1 MSVGTRRRSVPRR
14 IRQVLGPWIDRLAR
28 RLGQPEFHVRD
39 EGYAGTASVPVTEL
53 ESWLRAAGFAWD
65 PVSLYHR
72 TQAGTDTDGS
82 WVYRPSPL
90 ADRQLHVVLFA
101 QSPDRVDVYA
111 HEEYS
116 WLRHPVKHAR
126 QEDIR
131 REAGTAEVR
140 RWLADQ
146 PFEHESV
153 VWRRARHVLE
163 RVEATVTAGAGDR
176 LVRVQAGYRMV
187 QAVSRR
193 RSRPGRRRRAASGG
207 ARRSRGPR
215 RRP

>member
-1 MSVGTRRRSVPRR
+1 
-14 IRQVLGPWIDRLAR
+14 
-28 RLGQPEFHVRD
+28 
-39 EGYAGTASVPVTEL
+39 
-53 ESWLRAAGFAWD
+53 
-65 PVSLYHR
+65 
-72 TQAGTDTDGS
+72 
-82 WVYRPSPL
+82 
-90 ADRQLHVVLFA
+90 
-101 QSPDRVDVYA
+101 
-111 HEEYS
+111 
-116 WLRHPVKHAR
+116 VKHAR

-131 REAGTAEVR
+131 REAGAAEVR

-146 PFEHESV
+146 PFEHEYESV

-163 RVEATVTAGAGDR
+163 CVEATVTAGAGDR